1 MSRSTDKPW
10 YKKWW
15 GVIIAILIWPFF
27 LLWFIWSQSS
37 KGKALKVISS
47 IGVVVLAFIVLSSFV
62 NSMGKVKTTNSV
74 QPISL
79 ASLNTKAG
87 LILANA
93 TNNTEKQMATGQADA
108 KQSNALTANSAFE
121 KWRTSVEKTTDSN
134 TDNAYNQAAAIYTSN
149 NQPVP
154 SSLIAWKKDNFNAYS
169 DIGVWQLM
177 EATVLVDNQ
186 GGSSAS
192 SVASDKSTL
201 TLDYNAYLKD
211 IGKAITDI
219 RNVSPSVKINQP
231 TSNIASSSPAAPKT
245 TVSISSLNAQAVSL
259 FNPVLADLEQ
269 QMATGQA
276 DAQQSNAGNV
286 NSAFHTWETN
296 ESDKQ
301 NVANNNEVTKAF
313 NTADNA
319 YYAAHQTAPNA
330 LNNWDNDAGNL
341 PGDIS
346 GWASAEQTV
355 LGDEVMGS
363 SSLSSDQKAATT
375 ALQQYQSDLAKAK
388 ADIQQ
393 L

>member
-1 MSRSTDKPW
+1 MDNPVKPVLGQPQQAQSNKQKSN
-10 YKKWW
+10 KKEPGKVATIFGFLIIL
-15 GVIIAILIWPFF
+15 GVIVLVIWGIVAAFGSHNSPKK
-27 LLWFIWSQSS
+27 STVASAVS
-37 KGKALKVISS
+37 KQ
-47 IGVVVLAFIVLSSFV
+47 
-62 NSMGKVKTTNSV
+62 TTQ
-74 QPISL
+74 QPTESL
-79 ASLNTKAG
+79 AA
-87 LILANA
+87 
-93 TNNTEKQMATGQADA
+93 
-108 KQSNALTANSAFE
+108 
-121 KWRTSVEKTTDSN
+121 
-134 TDNAYNQAAAIYTSN
+134 
-149 NQPVP
+149 
-154 SSLIAWKKDNFNAYS
+154 
-169 DIGVWQLM
+169 
-177 EATVLVDNQ
+177 
-186 GGSSAS
+186 
-192 SVASDKSTL
+192 
-201 TLDYNAYLKD
+201 
-211 IGKAITDI
+211 
-219 RNVSPSVKINQP
+219 
-231 TSNIASSSPAAPKT
+231 
-245 TVSISSLNAQAVSL
+245 LNAQAVSL
-259 FNPVLADLEQ
+259 FNPVMADLEQ

-286 NSAFHTWETN
+286 NSAFHAWETN

-375 ALQQYQSDLAKAK
+375 ALQQYQSDLVKAK

>member
-1 MSRSTDKPW
+1 MDNPVKPVLGQPQQAQSNKQKSN
-10 YKKWW
+10 KKEPGKVATIFGFLIIL
-15 GVIIAILIWPFF
+15 GVIVLVIWGIVAAF
-27 LLWFIWSQSS
+27 SS
-37 KGKALKVISS
+37 H
-47 IGVVVLAFIVLSSFV
+47 
-62 NSMGKVKTTNSV
+62 KTPKKSTVASAV
-74 QPISL
+74 TKQTTQKPTESL
-79 ASLNTKAG
+79 AA
-87 LILANA
+87 
-93 TNNTEKQMATGQADA
+93 
-108 KQSNALTANSAFE
+108 
-121 KWRTSVEKTTDSN
+121 
-134 TDNAYNQAAAIYTSN
+134 
-149 NQPVP
+149 
-154 SSLIAWKKDNFNAYS
+154 
-169 DIGVWQLM
+169 
-177 EATVLVDNQ
+177 
-186 GGSSAS
+186 
-192 SVASDKSTL
+192 
-201 TLDYNAYLKD
+201 
-211 IGKAITDI
+211 
-219 RNVSPSVKINQP
+219 
-231 TSNIASSSPAAPKT
+231 
-245 TVSISSLNAQAVSL
+245 LNAQAVSL
-259 FNPVLADLEQ
+259 FNPVMADLEQ

-286 NSAFHTWETN
+286 NSAFHAWETN

-375 ALQQYQSDLAKAK
+375 ALQQYQSDLVKAK

>member
-1 MSRSTDKPW
+1 
-10 YKKWW
+10 
-15 GVIIAILIWPFF
+15 
-27 LLWFIWSQSS
+27 
-37 KGKALKVISS
+37 
-47 IGVVVLAFIVLSSFV
+47 
-62 NSMGKVKTTNSV
+62 
-74 QPISL
+74 
-79 ASLNTKAG
+79 
-87 LILANA
+87 
-93 TNNTEKQMATGQADA
+93 
-108 KQSNALTANSAFE
+108 
-121 KWRTSVEKTTDSN
+121 
-134 TDNAYNQAAAIYTSN
+134 
-149 NQPVP
+149 
-154 SSLIAWKKDNFNAYS
+154 
-169 DIGVWQLM
+169 
-177 EATVLVDNQ
+177 
-186 GGSSAS
+186 
-192 SVASDKSTL
+192 
-201 TLDYNAYLKD
+201 
-211 IGKAITDI
+211 
-219 RNVSPSVKINQP
+219 
-231 TSNIASSSPAAPKT
+231 
-245 TVSISSLNAQAVSL
+245 
-259 FNPVLADLEQ
+259 
-269 QMATGQA
+269 MATGQA

-363 SSLSSDQKAATT
+363 SSLSNDQKAAST